1 MRKIRIEDVMGV
13 LFIVLV
19 IVAGIGLTVVP
30 VDPEYP
36 AWLGRAMRTVGVTTL
51 IVVPF
56 YVGRLVG
63 NEELME
69 EE

>member
-1 MRKIRIEDVMGV
+1 MKKFSIEGVMGV
-13 LFIVLV
+13 LFVVLV

-36 AWLGRAMRTVGVTTL
+36 NWLGRAMRIVGVTTL

-63 NEELME
+63 NEEVMDE
-69 EE
+69 

>member
-1 MRKIRIEDVMGV
+1 MKKVSIEGVMGV

-36 AWLGRAMRTVGVTTL
+36 NWLGRAMRTVGVTTL

-63 NEELME
+63 NEEME
-69 EE
+69 EG

>member
-1 MRKIRIEDVMGV
+1 MRKFSIEGVMGI

-30 VDPEYP
+30 VDPGYP
-36 AWLGRAMRTVGVTTL
+36 SWLGRAMRSVGVTTL
-51 IVVPF
+51 VVVPF
-56 YVGRLVG
+56 FVGRLVG

-69 EE
+69 D

>member
-1 MRKIRIEDVMGV
+1 MKKYSIEDAMGV

-30 VDPEYP
+30 VDPDYP

-51 IVVPF
+51 VVVPF

-63 NEELME
+63 NEEVMKD
-69 EE
+69 